1 MSTETAA
8 TATIPA
14 KCNRCGRTL
23 RAAKAISDGYGRTC
37 KAKIAAAAK
46 AAVVAAFKPAQVAKA
61 EELIA
66 DGGIV
71 AIRARRVFRAVS
83 TDGTRTYLTAPAA
96 CNCAAG
102 LRAAHPCFHRVAA
115 TILAAA

>member
-1 MSTETAA
+1 MTT
-8 TATIPA
+8 TQTTA
-14 KCNRCGRTL
+14 KCLGCGRVL
-23 RAAKAISDGYGRTC
+23 RAAKS
-37 KAKIAAAAK
+37 IAAGRGPRCAAKVREAAK
-46 AAVVAAFKPAQVAKA
+46 AAATVFKPAQVAKA

-71 AIRARRVFRAVS
+71 AIRGRRVFRVVS
-83 TDGTRTYLTAPAA
+83 TKGDATYLTAPQA

-102 LRAAHPCFHRVAA
+102 LKSQHACYHRVAA